1 MTDTDIKNNEGF
13 FSNGESI
20 SHGDEKN
27 QKQNK
32 DGFLLKGEEYGY
44 IDNDGNIHQKDGT
57 FFKGRAI
64 GKMKG
69 NNKDAALNYFI
80 LKFKNLEKKY
90 DSLKHDFDNDSNKA
104 KFLGKIRQ
112 MLESVPTAD
121 ALGDFDSL
129 ISKIKKL
136 EEITLIFLDKNLAL
150 KENLIREAETLSLS
164 TDWKGTPEKLKKLDE
179 EWKRIGPVAKEK
191 MDELWNRFYNTKQ
204 IFFDNRSRYFD
215 EMENERQTN
224 LTAKENLCMEAEKL
238 SNSTDWKSTAE
249 KLKHLDEEWKKLG
262 PVPKED
268 ADSIWKRFNNAK
280 QTFWD
285 NRKKFF
291 ADMDREK
298 LANLSKKEKL
308 CTEAEHLIYST
319 DWKNTGEHLKYLQS
333 EWKKIGP
340 VPKEKMGEI
349 WERFN
354 SAVQGFFE
362 NRTRFFEERDMER
375 TQRHKEWQERMQETI
390 ERLEESISHDENIL
404 EELNIKLNNVRPG
417 NREQEI
423 KNHYWDRIDLIKTK
437 IEQKRRKLED
447 IRSKL

>member
-1 MTDTDIKNNEGF
+1 MTDTDIKINESI
-13 FSNGESI
+13 FSNGNTI
-20 SHGDEKN
+20 NHGNEKN
-27 QKQNK
+27 RIQSK
-32 DGFLLKGEEYGY
+32 DGILLRGEEYGY
-44 IDNDGNIHQKDGT
+44 IDNEGNIHQKDGMLFT
-57 FFKGRAI
+57 GRII

-69 NNKDAALNYFI
+69 KNKDAALGYFI

-90 DSLKHDFDNDSNKA
+90 ELLKHDFDNETNKA

-112 MLESVPTAD
+112 LLESIPNAD

-129 ISKIKKL
+129 ISKIKNL
-136 EEITLIFLDKNLAL
+136 EEITLNYLDKNLTL
-150 KENLIREAETLSLS
+150 KENLIREAEILSLS
-164 TDWKGTPEKLKKLDE
+164 NDWKETPEKLKKLDD

-204 IFFDNRSRYFD
+204 IFFDNRSKHFD
-215 EMENERQTN
+215 MIENERQAN
-224 LTAKENLCMEAEKL
+224 LTAKENLCLEAEKL
-238 SNSTDWKSTAE
+238 SNSTDWKLTAE

-268 ADSIWKRFNNAK
+268 ADSIWKRFNEAK

-285 NRKKFF
+285 NRKKYF
-291 ADMDREK
+291 AELDREK
-298 LANLSKKEKL
+298 FANLTKKEKL
-308 CTEAEHLIYST
+308 CIEAEHLIYST

-362 NRTRFFEERDMER
+362 NRTRFFEERDLER
-375 TQRHKEWQERMQETI
+375 TQRHREWQERMQETI
-390 ERLEESISHDENIL
+390 ERLEESIGHDENIL

-423 KNHYWDRIDLIKTK
+423 KNHYLDRIDQIKSK
-437 IEQKRRKLED
+437 IEQKRNKLED